1 MRRVKTQ
8 REAAEFLDIT
18 KSRLHQMEKDSPW
31 WRPELRT
38 EEGYDVCGI
47 VRAQLTY
54 HDSAKGRE
62 EIQKRL
68 AEAELMSAEAKA
80 QADQLKAWQLEREKE
95 QAQKNI
101 LPADVYAEFSRQ
113 LLGMIRSGL
122 EELPEAIAEHVSP
135 DVRHLF
141 HVPEDRQQSERDA
154 SPLQKGIRKLIQ
166 SIEEWLKEDIEGE
179 TE

>member
-1 MRRVKTQ
+1 
-8 REAAEFLDIT
+8 
-18 KSRLHQMEKDSPW
+18 MEQDSPW

-54 HDSAKGRE
+54 HDSATGRE
-62 EIQKRL
+62 DIQKRL

-80 QADQLKAWQLEREKE
+80 QADQLKAWQLELAKE
-95 QAQKNI
+95 QAQENI
-101 LPADVYAEFSRQ
+101 LPADVYAEFCRE
-113 LLGMIRSGL
+113 LLGMIRTSL
-122 EELPEAIAEHVSP
+122 EELPESIAEHVSP

-141 HVPEDRQQSERDA
+141 HVPEDQQKSERDA
-154 SPLQKGIRKLIQ
+154 SPLQKGLRRLLADVEK
-166 SIEEWLKEDIEGE
+166 WLQEDAEGE